1 MVRVIRPHATA
12 LIRRYPPTGARAILR
27 SMHAMTLASAVV
39 LAPALALLLGFVF
52 VNATRVKSSANA
64 APRKIALFA
73 TALALGMAARLWD
86 ISRSSVLSF
95 TVASPPGPAPET
107 LAVHVDVPAG
117 VCLVALLLAGIAC
130 IGRDGTDQ
138 SRFSRATM
146 LLALAGA
153 VALFLS
159 ASIAAFTI
167 LWVGL
172 LFLGAAGVIAHRGLD
187 DAVSLLS
194 LAACGAPVLVVSGA
208 ALAST
213 GGGSSMSFPM
223 PPPVAQWAALAIIMV
238 GAASA
243 GLTPLNG
250 WIHQDSY
257 PDVTSVVVDLALPLA
272 GVYLAVRGMQL
283 AGPERPIGVLIALI
297 GFGLWGAGD
306 AAHDAFTAGSVK
318 AQCRAAGRCES
329 GLAFVALAIGSQS
342 SVAAAL
348 FLTVF
353 SVLARTGARVDGR
366 GWLARLSWASTIG
379 LPPLPGFAGRWL
391 VIAAAC
397 LVGQWPLAVAIG
409 CASLLLDLGVFANRG
424 VSAGTDRPTNSFA
437 LLPLGALAVAGVVPA
452 RWLIAELLPVSALPG
467 VSSPPLSWTI
477 SVLALVIAL
486 APLLIAP
493 VAVKPRSAPSRPDI
507 SRTIQERGW
516 DMFERFAEGV
526 AGLGRIVE
534 GRYNLAAAF
543 VVIVVAIFGFVR

>member
-1 MVRVIRPHATA
+1 
-12 LIRRYPPTGARAILR
+12 
-27 SMHAMTLASAVV
+27 MHAMTLASAVV
-39 LAPALALLLGFVF
+39 LAPVLALLLGFVI
-52 VNATRVKSSANA
+52 VNLPWVKSAAES
-64 APRKIALFA
+64 APRTIALFA
-73 TALALGMAARLWD
+73 AALALGMAGRLWD
-86 ISRSSVLSF
+86 VYRSSALSF
-95 TVASPPGPAPET
+95 TVASPSGPAPET
-107 LAVHVDVPAG
+107 LAVHVDVVASL
-117 VCLVALLLAGIAC
+117 CLVALLLAGIARV
-130 IGRDGTDQ
+130 GRDGIDR
-138 SRFSRATM
+138 SGFSRAM
-146 LLALAGA
+146 LLLALAGA

-172 LFLGAAGVIAHRGLD
+172 LFLGAAEVIAQRGMA

-194 LAACGAPVLVVSGA
+194 LAVCGAPVLVVSGA

-213 GGGSSMSFPM
+213 GGGSAMSL
-223 PPPVAQWAALAIIMV
+223 PVPLPLAHWAALATIVV
-238 GAASA
+238 GAACA

-257 PDVTSVVVDLALPLA
+257 PEVTSLVIDVALPLA
-272 GVYLAVRGMQL
+272 GIYLAVRGVHL
-283 AGPERPIGVLIALI
+283 ASPERSIAVLVALV

-306 AAHDAFTAGSVK
+306 AAHDAFTARSVQ

-353 SVLARTGARVDGR
+353 SILARTGARVDGR

-397 LVGQWPLAVAIG
+397 LADQWPLAIAIG
-409 CASLLLDLGVFANRG
+409 CASLLLDLGVFANRRL
-424 VSAGTDRPTNSFA
+424 SAETDRPTNPTA
-437 LLPLGALAVAGVVPA
+437 LLPLGVLAIAGIVPA
-452 RWLIAELLPVSALPG
+452 RWLIAELLPVSTLPG
-467 VSSPPLSWTI
+467 ASSPPLSGTI

-493 VAVKPRSAPSRPDI
+493 VVMKPRSAPSRPDI

-516 DMFERFAEGV
+516 ATFERFAEGA

-534 GRYNLAAAF
+534 GRYNVAAAF